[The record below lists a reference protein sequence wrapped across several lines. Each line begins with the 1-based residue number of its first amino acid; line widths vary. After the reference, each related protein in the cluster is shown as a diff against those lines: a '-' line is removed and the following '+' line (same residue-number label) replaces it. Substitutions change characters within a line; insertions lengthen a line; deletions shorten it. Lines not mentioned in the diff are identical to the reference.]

1 MQEAREAGLDCATPY
16 AEVIMEQDA
25 DGPRD
30 AGQLEGRYANYF
42 QVGHNAFE
50 FVLDFG
56 QFYHDSQEGQVH
68 TRIVT
73 GPVYALAF
81 FETLRASI
89 TQYEQIYGAIPSSEK

>member
-1 MQEAREAGLDCATPY
+1 
-16 AEVIMEQDA
+16 MEHGADNPQDA
-25 DGPRD
+25 GP
-30 AGQLEGRYANYF
+30 LEGRYANYF

-50 FVLDFG
+50 FVIDFG
-56 QFYHDSQEGQVH
+56 QFYRDSPEAQLH

-89 TQYEQIYGAIPSSEK
+89 DQYEQSYGAIPTSEE